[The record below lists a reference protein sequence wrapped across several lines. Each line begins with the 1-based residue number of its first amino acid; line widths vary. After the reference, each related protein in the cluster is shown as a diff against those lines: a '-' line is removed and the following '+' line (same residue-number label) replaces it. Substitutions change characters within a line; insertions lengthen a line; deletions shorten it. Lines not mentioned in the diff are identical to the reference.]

1 MTGPPF
7 SDSILFCFIFFPS
20 EQKCRV
26 DDDKNGTGIV
36 YESADD
42 RMRIPVTARMM
53 AIKFSVIE
61 NVRFRRMTD
70 IILFERRRRWGS
82 SFMSSS
88 TRAISA
94 ASTAMSL
101 PIFP

>member
-42 RMRIPVTARMM
+42 R
-53 AIKFSVIE
+53 IE
-61 NVRFRRMTD
+61 NTGDCQNDGDKIQRHRKCQVQTD
-70 IILFERRRRWGS
+70 DRHH
-82 SFMSSS
+82 SF
-88 TRAISA
+88 
-94 ASTAMSL
+94 
-101 PIFP
+101 